1 MHFQFSSLFEKKMSE
16 IKTFHSELELLTYIL
31 KKKLISILFE
41 LLLLKCMSKLLNIKI
56 ILYTN
61 TSIVENEY

>member
-1 MHFQFSSLFEKKMSE
+1 MSE